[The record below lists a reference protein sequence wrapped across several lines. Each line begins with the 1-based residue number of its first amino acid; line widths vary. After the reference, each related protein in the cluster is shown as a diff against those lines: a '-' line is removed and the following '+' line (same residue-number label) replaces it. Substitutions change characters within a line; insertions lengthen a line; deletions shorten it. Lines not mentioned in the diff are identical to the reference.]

1 MGFYMETLDIPV
13 LEEQEEQAPPTIF
26 TEEEIDL
33 AAFEL
38 WREASRPPDSEE

>member
-1 MGFYMETLDIPV
+1 METLDIPV
-13 LEEQEEQAPPTIF
+13 LEEQEEQAPPKIF

-38 WREASRPPDSEE
+38 WRQASRPADNQE

>member
-1 MGFYMETLDIPV
+1 METLDIPD
-13 LEEQEEQAPPTIF
+13 LEVVDEQAPPKIF

-38 WREASRPPDSEE
+38 WREASRPPTNDE